1 MDQNDKEKIKHRSF
15 RIMITIGY
23 STRNHNPE
31 FIEYLKKSSGNPKYV
46 EVIEKINNGEKSL
59 SQTYNEII
67 AEAKSEIVIL
77 CHDDIYFDT
86 NAWYP
91 KIQKNFEKNDFGI
104 IGVAGTTHLP
114 ESGKWWENR
123 RKMFGIVNH
132 EAEGRKWESKYSSSL
147 GNEIKEVAIVDGVFI
162 AIHKN
167 RIKKNFVEDFLGF
180 HFYDL
185 PFCLE
190 NHLEGVKV
198 GICTNIRITH
208 KSIGQ
213 TNQQWEDNRQLFVE
227 KYADH
232 LPVKIPFDPKSQMK
246 VLISS
251 MFFRTFTGSEIYVY
265 ELAKALQKE
274 NCQVTILSQI
284 GGPLTDLARK
294 EGIKCLS
301 FEESPGFKMGD
312 GKWMVMGPDGVP
324 QVSNPTT
331 LYKIAEVDFDI
342 IHVQHKPVAERIVN
356 LYPMIDKIAT
366 IHSEVIEL
374 EDPVIHESIKQYVA
388 IRPEIKDHLVNK
400 FNIEEDKISVIYNP
414 VDKNRFPTLEKNQ
427 NGYILFIGTVD
438 YLREFAIRDAAEYAM
453 SLGKELWLVGDDKSI
468 YLKSYL
474 ENPNIKHFPSTWNL
488 KPFIEGAYETAGIQ
502 LGRTTIESWM
512 SGKDSWIYKV
522 NENGDIMSKE
532 KTSPPEDIEKF
543 YSENVAKQIKQE
555 FLKILS

>member
-1 MDQNDKEKIKHRSF
+1 
-15 RIMITIGY
+15 MITIGY

-67 AEAKSEIVIL
+67 AEAKGEIVIL

-356 LYPMIDKIAT
+356 LYPLIDKIAT

-400 FNIEEDKISVIYNP
+400 FSIEEDKISVIYNP
-414 VDKNRFPTLEKNQ
+414 VDKNRFPTLQKNQ

>member
-232 LPVKIPFDPKSQMK
+232 LPVKIPFGPKSQMK

-414 VDKNRFPTLEKNQ
+414 VDKNRFPTLQKNQ

>member
-1 MDQNDKEKIKHRSF
+1 
-15 RIMITIGY
+15 MITIGY
-23 STRNHNPE
+23 STRKHNPE

-46 EVIEKINNGEKSL
+46 DVIEKINNGEKSL
-59 SQTYNEII
+59 SEVYNEILL
-67 AEAKSEIVIL
+67 EAKSNIVIL

-86 NAWYP
+86 SAWYS
-91 KIQKNFEKNDFGI
+91 KVIRNFEKNDFGI
-104 IGVAGTTHLP
+104 IGVAGTTHLS
-114 ESGKWWENR
+114 ETGMWWETNR
-123 RKMFGIVNH
+123 RKNMIGIVNH
-132 EAEGRKWESKYSSSL
+132 ENNGQKWESKYSPSF
-147 GNEIKEVAIVDGVFI
+147 GNEIRQVAIVDGLFI
-162 AIHKN
+162 SIHKE
-167 RIKKNFVEDFLGF
+167 RIKTNFVEDFKGF

-185 PFCLE
+185 PFCVE
-190 NHLEGVKV
+190 NYLSGVKIGV
-198 GICTNIRITH
+198 CTNIRITH
-208 KSIGQ
+208 KSMGQ
-213 TNQQWEDNRQLFVE
+213 TNEQWEENRKIFVK
-227 KYADH
+227 KYSEN
-232 LPVKIPFDPKSQMK
+232 LPIKIPFDPKRQMK

-265 ELAKALQKE
+265 ELAKALQQE

-294 EGIKCLS
+294 EGIKCLP
-301 FEESPGFKMGD
+301 FEEAPGFKMGD
-312 GKWMVMGPDGVP
+312 GKWMVMGPDGTP
-324 QVSNPTT
+324 QLSTPTT

-342 IHVQHKPVAERIVN
+342 IHIQHKPVAERIIN

-374 EDPVIHESIKQYVA
+374 EDPVIHDSIKHYVA
-388 IRPEIKDHLVNK
+388 IRPEIKEHLVNK
-400 FNIEEDKISVIYNP
+400 FNISEDKISVVYNP
-414 VDKNRFPTLEKNQ
+414 IDKSRFPTLPKNE
-427 NGYILFIGTVD
+427 NGYILFVGTVD
-438 YLREFAIRDAAEYAM
+438 YLRELAIKDAADYAM

-488 KPFIEGAYETAGIQ
+488 KPFIAGAYETAGIQ

>member
-1 MDQNDKEKIKHRSF
+1 
-15 RIMITIGY
+15 MITIVY
-23 STRNHNPE
+23 STRNHSPE

-414 VDKNRFPTLEKNQ
+414 VDKNRFPTLQKNQ

>member
-1 MDQNDKEKIKHRSF
+1 
-15 RIMITIGY
+15 MITIGY

-356 LYPMIDKIAT
+356 LYPLIDKIAT

-400 FNIEEDKISVIYNP
+400 FSIEEDKISVIYNP
-414 VDKNRFPTLEKNQ
+414 VDKNRFPTLQKNQ